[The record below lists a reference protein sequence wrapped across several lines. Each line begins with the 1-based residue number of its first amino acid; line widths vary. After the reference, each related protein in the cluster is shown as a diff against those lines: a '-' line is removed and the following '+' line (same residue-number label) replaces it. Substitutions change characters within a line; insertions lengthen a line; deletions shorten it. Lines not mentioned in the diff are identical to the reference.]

1 MRRYVEERPESVEI
15 TSGSGGNP
23 WGGEPSNLESGGT
36 ILSGSVSSLGASDGG
51 ALGIVSQK
59 EQGNGSNVG
68 WFFIGLI
75 LAPAAMWISSIIL
88 MEIAWGLSDT
98 GEGLFMAASFLVW
111 PVGLIAG
118 IVWSFTKGNKYF
130 AIGMLTTVIGVPAVL
145 FLAFIVMIVMWSGG
159 F

>member
-1 MRRYVEERPESVEI
+1 MEERPESVEI

-23 WGGEPSNLESGGT
+23 WEGESSNLESGGT

-51 ALGIVSQK
+51 ALGIVSQQ

-88 MEIAWGLSDT
+88 MEIASVLPDM
-98 GEGLFMAASFLVW
+98 GEDLFMAASFLVW

-118 IVWSFTKGNKYF
+118 IVWSFTRGNKYF
-130 AIGMLTTVIGVPAVL
+130 AIGMLTTVIGIPAVM
-145 FLAFIVMIVMWSGG
+145 FLAFIVMILMWSGG

>member
-1 MRRYVEERPESVEI
+1 MEDKPESVEI
-15 TSGSGGNP
+15 TSFSDGNP
-23 WGGEPSNLESGGT
+23 WGGEPSNLKSGGT
-36 ILSGSVSSLGASDGG
+36 ILSGSVASLGTSNGG
-51 ALGIVSQK
+51 ALGTLSQQK
-59 EQGNGSNVG
+59 QGNGFNVG

-98 GEGLFMAASFLVW
+98 GEGLFMVASFLVW

-118 IVWSFTKGNKYF
+118 IVWSFTRGNKYF
-130 AIGMLTTVIGVPAVL
+130 AIGMLTTVIGVPAIM
-145 FLAFIVMIVMWSGG
+145 FLAFFVMILMWSGG

>member
-1 MRRYVEERPESVEI
+1 MEERPESVEI
-15 TSGSGGNP
+15 TPGSDENP

-51 ALGIVSQK
+51 ALGIVSQQ

-88 MEIAWGLSDT
+88 MEMGWGLPGP
-98 GEGLFMAASFLVW
+98 GEDLFIAASFLVW

-118 IVWSFTKGNKYF
+118 IVWSFTRGNKYF

-145 FLAFIVMIVMWSGG
+145 FLAFIVMILMYTGG

>member
-1 MRRYVEERPESVEI
+1 MEKRPESVEI

-23 WGGEPSNLESGGT
+23 WGSESSNLESGGT
-36 ILSGSVSSLGASDGG
+36 ILSGSVSSLGASNDG
-51 ALGIVSQK
+51 ALGTLSQQ

-88 MEIAWGLSDT
+88 MEMAWGLPDP
-98 GEGLFMAASFLVW
+98 GEELFMAASFLVW

-118 IVWSFTKGNKYF
+118 IVWSFTRGNKYF
-130 AIGMLTTVIGVPAVL
+130 AIGMLTTVIGIPAVM
-145 FLAFIVMIVMWSGG
+145 FLAFIVMILMWSGG

>member
-1 MRRYVEERPESVEI
+1 MEERPESVEI
-15 TSGSGGNP
+15 TSVSDGNP
-23 WGGEPSNLESGGT
+23 WGGETSNLESRGT
-36 ILSGSVSSLGASDGG
+36 ILSGSVSSLGASYGG
-51 ALGIVSQK
+51 ALGIVSQQ
-59 EQGNGSNVG
+59 ERGNGSNLG
-68 WFFIGLI
+68 WFFVGLI

-88 MEIAWGLSDT
+88 MEIAWGRSDT
-98 GEGLFMAASFLVW
+98 GESLFMVASFLVW

-118 IVWSFTKGNKYF
+118 IVWSFTRGNKYF

>member
-1 MRRYVEERPESVEI
+1 MEDRPESVEI
-15 TSGSGGNP
+15 TSFSDGNP
-23 WGGEPSNLESGGT
+23 WGSELSNQESGGT
-36 ILSGSVSSLGASDGG
+36 ILSGSVASLGTSNGG
-51 ALGIVSQK
+51 VLGTVSQQ

-68 WFFIGLI
+68 WFFVGLI

-98 GEGLFMAASFLVW
+98 GEGLFMVASFLVW

-118 IVWSFTKGNKYF
+118 IVWSFTRGNKYF
-130 AIGMLTTVIGVPAVL
+130 AIGMLTTVIGVPAVM
-145 FLAFIVMIVMWSGG
+145 FLAFMVMILMWSGG

>member
-1 MRRYVEERPESVEI
+1 MEDRPESVEI
-15 TSGSGGNP
+15 TSVSDGNP
-23 WGGEPSNLESGGT
+23 WGGETTNLESGGT
-36 ILSGSVSSLGASDGG
+36 ILSGSVSSLGASNSG
-51 ALGIVSQK
+51 ALGIVSQQ

-68 WFFIGLI
+68 WFFVGLI

-88 MEIAWGLSDT
+88 MEIAMGLPDT
-98 GEGLFMAASFLVW
+98 GEDLLMLASFLVW

-118 IVWSFTKGNKYF
+118 IVWSFTRGNKYF

>member
-1 MRRYVEERPESVEI
+1 MEERPESVEI
-15 TSGSGGNP
+15 TSVSDGNP
-23 WGGEPSNLESGGT
+23 WGGEPSNLKSGGT
-36 ILSGSVSSLGASDGG
+36 ILSGSVASLGTSNGG
-51 ALGIVSQK
+51 ALGTLSQQK
-59 EQGNGSNVG
+59 QGNGFNVG

-98 GEGLFMAASFLVW
+98 GEGLFMVASFLVW

-118 IVWSFTKGNKYF
+118 IVWSFTRGNKYF
-130 AIGMLTTVIGVPAVL
+130 AIGMLTTVIGVSAIM
-145 FLAFIVMIVMWSGG
+145 FLAFFVMILMWSGG

>member
-1 MRRYVEERPESVEI
+1 MEERPESVEI
-15 TSGSGGNP
+15 TPGSDGNP

-36 ILSGSVSSLGASDGG
+36 ILSGSVSSLGASNGG
-51 ALGIVSQK
+51 ALGIVSQQ

-68 WFFIGLI
+68 WFFVGLI

-88 MEIAWGLSDT
+88 MEIASVLPDM
-98 GEGLFMAASFLVW
+98 GEDLFMAASFLVW

-118 IVWSFTKGNKYF
+118 IVWSFTRGNKYF
-130 AIGMLTTVIGVPAVL
+130 AIGMLTTVIGIPAVL
-145 FLAFIVMIVMWSGG
+145 FLALIVMFLMWSGG